1 MVSREI
7 HAQPIHIE
15 ELYNQG
21 HQVAALT
28 EEYES
33 QEPLQYFKVK
43 IILHGSSKKF
53 INIRDWVTGVDTVR
67 NYFII

>member
-43 IILHGSSKKF
+43 IYFHDANKKILTSFGL
-53 INIRDWVTGVDTVR
+53 
-67 NYFII
+67 